1 MEQERKPAPQ
11 RMDQRPNDWTRL
23 IHKLRWIGWE
33 DEAKQL
39 QTAVNT
45 ARPEQILLWRPDPVG
60 TE

>member
-11 RMDQRPNDWTRL
+11 RMDQHPNDWTRL
-23 IHKLRWIGWE
+23 VHKLRWIGWE

-39 QTAVNT
+39 EIAVNT
-45 ARPEQILLWRPDPVG
+45 ARSEQILLWRPDPVG